1 MISNEYQ
8 SKLSIKKAL
17 FLGVLLMLSAFISYA
32 QGDLIE
38 IGESMEDYIKEN
50 HVENI
55 EKIAHQFTSSHDFL
69 EKLLQEG
76 HNIDPKSAQIRRK
89 DVAVGKDIDV
99 YVKHF
104 TEHQN
109 FTMFLIPIN
118 FYAHAIYDTLLI
130 SVIEV
135 SDSWLKDKYHYAN
148 LENDS
153 IKSHLLSLENHS
165 LLAEHMYHQSLENVN
180 LDLAEVKVK
189 LHESYMN
196 SNSIN
201 IGTSALSDKE
211 KKEFRKT
218 WGLMKKILTHN
229 VNLNA
234 EMNIYVFGY
243 DDMEIDVLYNNAE
256 RIYKVT
262 PGNIFTRHHFQED

>member
-1 MISNEYQ
+1 MNSEENPTNF
-8 SKLSIKKAL
+8 SIKRIL
-17 FLGVLLMLSAFISYA
+17 YLGVWLMLSHFISYG
-32 QGDLIE
+32 QGDLME
-38 IGESMEDYIKEN
+38 IGESMEDFIKEN

-76 HNIDPKSAQIRRK
+76 HEIDPKSAQIRRK
-89 DVAVGKDIDV
+89 DVSVGKDIDV
-99 YVKHF
+99 FVKHF

-135 SDSWLKDKYHYAN
+135 SDTWLEDKYHYAD

-180 LDLAEVKVK
+180 LDIAEVKVK
-189 LHESYMN
+189 LHESYMSN
-196 SNSIN
+196 NSIN
-201 IGTSALSDKE
+201 IGTSALSEKE
-211 KKEFRKT
+211 KKEFRKN

-262 PGNIFTRHHFQED
+262 PGNIFTRHHFQEN